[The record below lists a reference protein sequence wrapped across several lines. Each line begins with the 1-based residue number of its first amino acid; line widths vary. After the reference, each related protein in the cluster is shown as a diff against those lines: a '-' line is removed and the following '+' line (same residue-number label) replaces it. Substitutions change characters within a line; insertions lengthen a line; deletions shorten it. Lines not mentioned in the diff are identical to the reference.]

1 MNERETMDE
10 KEGVLSAEE
19 LVHMLDKGKAR
30 LEAEGM
36 GGVELRKVLEWTG
49 APWEKEEV
57 SRRLDCWNQSL
68 SGHRAESRAS
78 LSQGTWDPDKQRAV
92 LDRWGPNLT
101 PRCGPSKP
109 ELPRPPRP

>member
-1 MNERETMDE
+1 MEEEGRLDDEEPLDERMSMNDLNERESMDE

-57 SRRLDCWNQSL
+57 CTFYLVNILPLREAAKKVIFLVDR
-68 SGHRAESRAS
+68 
-78 LSQGTWDPDKQRAV
+78 PQRG
-92 LDRWGPNLT
+92 LG
-101 PRCGPSKP
+101 GG
-109 ELPRPPRP
+109 